1 MAASTIGRRL
11 PMPQG
16 AMPPSSC
23 LTTIWATFGLRAA
36 PSRANLWRTAQ
47 SALALRAN
55 GS

>member
-1 MAASTIGRRL
+1 MVASTIGRRL

-23 LTTIWATFGLRAA
+23 LTTTLAIFGLRAA
-36 PSRANLWRTAQ
+36 PSRANLSCKAQ
-47 SALALRAN
+47 SALTLRLN